1 MSNKNE
7 PDIFEQ
13 MSIFQI
19 MNLLDDPESTFSS
32 EDISK
37 IIDKLSGVKRKKESI
52 EAKKR
57 QQEERERRE
66 REAREAKER
75 KEAHIREVTSMDL
88 PLDWENAFN
97 QDVRTQGIH
106 ADSIS
111 DGLIYSLSNLGRVD
125 IEYISSITGEDY
137 KTIIGALK
145 GSIYQ
150 NPETWGEC
158 FYKGWET
165 SEEYLS
171 GNMMRKWKVAKEADK
186 DYNGYFADN
195 IKAIEKVL
203 PPTVATKDIYVTL
216 GSPWVPADIIDDF
229 IIHLFGSSE
238 RYPVYDGN
246 RILVLE
252 SYKTLHDEIT
262 GTWEIPFKNRYK
274 HDVKVTRAYGTDR
287 INALQILERTLNMKS
302 VAITDEVV
310 CGTNSSGKKR
320 VINQSE
326 TILAI
331 EKQNKM
337 IKAFQKWVWEDERRK
352 ERLEMIFENN
362 FSCVRRRI
370 FDGSFLRFPDMSPA
384 INLYPYHA
392 CVFCAIMDFTV
403 CF

>member
-1 MSNKNE
+1 MSNKNG
-7 PDIFEQ
+7 PDIFGQ

-19 MNLLDDPESTFSS
+19 MNLLDDPENTFSS

-37 IIDKLSGVKRKKESI
+37 IIDKLSGAKRKKESI

-171 GNMMRKWKVAKEADK
+171 GNMMRKLKVAKEADK

-203 PPTVATKDIYVTL
+203 PPNCCHKRYLCNAWLTV
-216 GSPWVPADIIDDF
+216 
-229 IIHLFGSSE
+229 
-238 RYPVYDGN
+238 
-246 RILVLE
+246 
-252 SYKTLHDEIT
+252 
-262 GTWEIPFKNRYK
+262 GT
-274 HDVKVTRAYGTDR
+274 
-287 INALQILERTLNMKS
+287 
-302 VAITDEVV
+302 
-310 CGTNSSGKKR
+310 C
-320 VINQSE
+320 
-326 TILAI
+326 
-331 EKQNKM
+331 
-337 IKAFQKWVWEDERRK
+337 
-352 ERLEMIFENN
+352 
-362 FSCVRRRI
+362 
-370 FDGSFLRFPDMSPA
+370 
-384 INLYPYHA
+384 
-392 CVFCAIMDFTV
+392 
-403 CF
+403 